1 MSDMRK
7 TDSRVR
13 RTKLLLHRSLAT
25 LIHEKSYDAIVV
37 KEILARANVAR
48 STFYAHFDG
57 KEELLLSSIRH
68 VLAAAR
74 EHVPE
79 LSDPVDRLLYF
90 GLPVLQHI
98 ETHLQRAPVD
108 APRPGQ
114 RQVHRRLERVLIE
127 QLEADIRRA
136 PLDRITPAMPPE
148 LLAKHL
154 VSTFLV
160 VIDWCMHRQPAP
172 SAREAHDLYRSLVE
186 PALRTVRRD

>member
-1 MSDMRK
+1 MRK
-7 TDSRVR
+7 TDSRVS

-68 VLAAAR
+68 VLAVAR
-74 EHVPE
+74 DRLSE

-90 GLPVLQHI
+90 SLPVLQHI
-98 ETHLQRAPVD
+98 ETHLQQAPVD
-108 APRPGQ
+108 APRLGL
-114 RQVHRRLERVLIE
+114 RQVHRRLEKVLIE
-127 QLEADIRRA
+127 QVEADIRRT
-136 PLDRITPAMPPE
+136 PLMRAMPAVPPE

-154 VSTFLV
+154 VTTFLV
-160 VIDWCMHRQPAP
+160 VVDWWLHRRPVP
-172 SAREAHDLYRSLVE
+172 SAREADDSYRALVA
-186 PALRTVRRD
+186 PILRANRRA